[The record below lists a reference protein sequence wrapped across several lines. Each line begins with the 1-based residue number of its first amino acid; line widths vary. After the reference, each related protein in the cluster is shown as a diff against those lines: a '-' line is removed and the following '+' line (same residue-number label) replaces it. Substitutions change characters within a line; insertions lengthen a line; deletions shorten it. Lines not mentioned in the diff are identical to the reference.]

1 MLPGYIEKQENIQ
14 KEISLIFTKDQDTS
28 NMGLAMI
35 GAKQA
40 TSEMLELENPKIIT
54 KSGEIKIFS
63 RRIYAISVAQLK
75 LIIQQKYTA
84 YERFPI
90 VVEDFLKFGRK
101 SKELSE
107 MRQSHEITDALM
119 DLEALLSVYHRNES
133 KAIVFLSRLSPTV
146 SPVTEYTDSGGH
158 TSGIR
163 SLKAIEAPFII
174 EASGARFPFSASEAK
189 ISDGRTETNMIANM
203 RNTRL
208 IVNDVKNTISIREE
222 GSSKKRIKDGLS
234 IMSILLLIFGFG
246 LLLARKGGV
255 WEIGLMLIVFGVAA
269 FYYRYYSDW
278 SREYFTP
285 GQVEMAGDAPMGLAF
300 VGELV

>member
-1 MLPGYIEKQENIQ
+1 MLPGYVEKQESIQ
-14 KEISLIFTKDQDTS
+14 KEISHIFSKDQDTS
-28 NMGLAMI
+28 SMGLAMI

-40 TSEMLELENPKIIT
+40 TSEMLELENPKILT
-54 KSGEIKIFS
+54 KSGEIKIFG
-63 RRIYAISVAQLK
+63 RKIYAISVAQLK

-84 YERFPI
+84 YERFPV

-101 SKELSE
+101 SKELAE
-107 MRQSHEITDALM
+107 MRQSHEISDALM

-163 SLKAIEAPFII
+163 SLKAIETPFVI
-174 EASGARFPFSASEAK
+174 ESDGARFPFSASEAR

-222 GSSKKRIKDGLS
+222 GSSRKRLQEGLTL
-234 IMSILLLIFGFG
+234 ISILLIAIGMAMIV
-246 LLLARKGGV
+246 ARRGGI
-255 WEIGLMLIVFGVAA
+255 WEIGLVLLVIGIIA
-269 FYYRYYSDW
+269 FYYRYHSDW
-278 SREYFTP
+278 SREYFVP
-285 GQVEMAGDAPMGLAF
+285 GQVEMSGDAPMGLSF
-300 VGELV
+300 VGELI

>member
-1 MLPGYIEKQENIQ
+1 MLPGFVEKQENIQ
-14 KEISLIFTKDQDTS
+14 KEISLIFSKDQDTS
-28 NMGLAMI
+28 VMGLAMI

-40 TSEMLELENPKIIT
+40 TSEMLELENPRIT
-54 KSGEIKIFS
+54 TRSGEIQIFG
-63 RRIYAISVAQLK
+63 RKIYAISVAQLK
-75 LIIQQKYTA
+75 LVIQQKYTA

-101 SKELSE
+101 SRELAI
-107 MRQSHEITDALM
+107 MRQSHEISDALM

-133 KAIVFLSRLSPTV
+133 KAIVFLGRLSPTV

-174 EASGARFPFSASEAK
+174 ESNGARFPFSASEAK
-189 ISDGRTETNMIANM
+189 ITDGRSETNMIANM

-222 GSSKKRIKDGLS
+222 GSSKKRIQDGLS
-234 IMSILLLIFGFG
+234 LISILLLIFGFG
-246 LLLARKGGV
+246 LLFARKGGV
-255 WEIGLMLIVFGVAA
+255 WEIGLLLIVFGVAA

-278 SREYFTP
+278 SREYFAP
-285 GQVEMAGDAPMGLAF
+285 GQVEMSGDAPMGLAF
-300 VGELV
+300 IGELI

>member
-1 MLPGYIEKQENIQ
+1 MLPGYVEKQEKIQ
-14 KEISLIFTKDQDTS
+14 KEISLIFLKEQDTS
-28 NMGLAMI
+28 VMGLAMI
-35 GAKQA
+35 GSKQA
-40 TSEMLELENPKIIT
+40 TSEMLELENPKITTRI
-54 KSGEIKIFS
+54 GEIQIFG
-63 RRIYAISVAQLK
+63 RKIYAISIAQLK

-101 SKELSE
+101 SKELAA
-107 MRQSHEITDALM
+107 MKQSHEISDALM
-119 DLEALLSVYHRNES
+119 DLEALLSVYHRNEG

-174 EASGARFPFSASEAK
+174 ESNSARFPFSSSEAR
-189 ISDGRTETNMIANM
+189 ISDGRTETNMIVNM
-203 RNTRL
+203 RNTRC

-222 GSSKKRIKDGLS
+222 GPNKKRIQDTLS
-234 IMSILLLIFGFG
+234 LVSILLLIFGFG
-246 LLLARKGGV
+246 LLLARRGGV
-255 WEIGLMLIVFGVAA
+255 WEIGLLLLVFGIAA

-278 SREYFTP
+278 SREYFIP
-285 GQVEMAGDAPMGLAF
+285 GQVEISGDAPMGLAF
-300 VGELV
+300 VGELI